1 MHRADRATEN
11 GRAASTEVLNPR
23 RALTRAPSSDLAFLN
38 TVLDVTQ
45 KLSQQAAAPDNT
57 DGGRV
62 ARVLDT
68 RVSGSSAHRI
78 RVECVRCDV
87 PARRASVSGDGS
99 GWVIEHMAGGHITV
113 IRDGVAVAVA
123 GLRSASDVRCAWWI
137 TNTVVGVVAVAPN
150 ADALWVYAI
159 DTLDTSGSA
168 ALRTELAVPAR
179 ARVGPVAAQGS
190 IMVCADTA
198 TGALS
203 FWNLEV
209 VRGSRTGLGVV
220 RTSRIEGAQDNAV
233 VVDLRWVAEGVG
245 LAATRAGAFW
255 FDVRKESTRSRCAP
269 LSWLQPGRR
278 LSTGLSAATV
288 LSWRWQE
295 AVVAVAGS
303 SFPPRSAA
311 LCLPSATGMT
321 FYSIGEPLDEA
332 DAAPVQ
338 HTRTFER
345 GWVWLCGS
353 SEAYAVLS
361 ASRQQATVCRMPG
374 GEPLYTLETCDG
386 AVIQDGWMM
395 GTDGKCVACAI
406 STGGMVYLLTLELG

>member
-1 MHRADRATEN
+1 MYSADGVTEN

-45 KLSQQAAAPDNT
+45 KLAQQAAAAAET
-57 DGGRV
+57 TEGGV

-78 RVECVRCDV
+78 KVECVQCDV
-87 PARRASVSGDGS
+87 PVRRVSVSGAGS
-99 GWVIEHMAGGHITV
+99 GWAIEHMVGGHISV
-113 IRDGVAVAVA
+113 IREGVAAAVA
-123 GLRSASDVRCAWWI
+123 GLRGASDVRCVWWI
-137 TNTVVGVVAVAPN
+137 TDSIVGVVAVAPA
-150 ADALWVYAI
+150 ADALWAFVI
-159 DTLDTSGSA
+159 DTFDTSGSA
-168 ALRTELAVPAR
+168 APRTELAVPAR

-190 IMVCADTA
+190 VIVCADTS

-209 VRGSRTGLGVV
+209 VRGSQTGLGVV
-220 RTSRIEGAQDNAV
+220 RTGRIEGVQENAV

-255 FDVRKESTRSRCAP
+255 FDVRKESARSRCAP

-278 LSTGLSAATV
+278 LSAGLSAATV

-295 AVVAVAGS
+295 AVVAVAGND
-303 SFPPRSAA
+303 FPPRSAA
-311 LCLPSATGMT
+311 LCLPSATGVT
-321 FYSIGEPLDEA
+321 FYSIGEPVDEVEV
-332 DAAPVQ
+332 APVQ

-353 SEAYAVLS
+353 SDAYAVLS
-361 ASRQQATVCRMPG
+361 ASRQQATVCCMPG
-374 GEPLYTLETCDG
+374 GEPLYTLETRDG

-395 GTDGKCVACAI
+395 STDRNGMAAVA
-406 STGGMVYLLTLELG
+406 